1 MRARYVAASIGCLV
15 VLAVGIPVLRGQV
28 GDRLTLPGE
37 VRLNE
42 RQPPEF
48 VLKTIGIRRGM
59 IVGEVGAGRGRYS
72 VQIASRI
79 GPGGRLYANDIDRA
93 ALESLRRRSA
103 DLGFKNVEIVTGT
116 VTETHLPERALDLV
130 VMVNVVHCLAD
141 PVALLKNV
149 RASLKPD
156 GQVAVVEGNL
166 DKDPGAAGEW
176 FSRAKLLGIFEAA
189 GYALVREDASLPQDN
204 IYLLRNRVAAA
215 ADARR
220 PGFAR

>member
-1 MRARYVAASIGCLV
+1 V
-15 VLAVGIPVLRGQV
+15 AVGIPVLRSQS
-28 GDRLTLPGE
+28 GDRLTLPNE
-37 VRLNE
+37 VGLNE

-48 VLKTIGIRRGM
+48 VLKTIGIRPGM

-93 ALESLRRRSA
+93 ALEYLRRRA
-103 DLGFKNVEIVTGT
+103 AGLGFGNVEIVIGA
-116 VTETHLPERALDLV
+116 VTETNLPDRALDLV
-130 VMVNVVHCLAD
+130 VMVNVVHCLAE

-149 RASLKPD
+149 GASLKPD

-166 DKDPGAAGEW
+166 DKDPTAAGEW

-189 GYALVREDASLPQDN
+189 GYALVREEASLPQDN
-204 IYLLRNRVAAA
+204 IYILRK
-215 ADARR
+215 R
-220 PGFAR
+220 PPAGS

>member
-1 MRARYVAASIGCLV
+1 MRARYLTTRIGCLAL
-15 VLAVGIPVLRGQV
+15 LAVCIPVLGAQT
-28 GDRLTLPGE
+28 GDRLTLPHE
-37 VRLNE
+37 VGLNE

-48 VLKTIGIRRGM
+48 VLKTIGIRQGM

-72 VQIASRI
+72 VHIASRI
-79 GPGGRLYANDIDRA
+79 GPGGRLYANDIDRD

-103 DLGFKNVEIVTGT
+103 GLGLKNVEIVTGT
-116 VTETHLPERALDLV
+116 VTETHLPDRALDLV

-149 RASLKPD
+149 GASLKPD

-166 DKDPGAAGEW
+166 DKDPSAAGEW

-189 GYALVREDASLPQDN
+189 GWALVREDASLPQDN
-204 IYLLRNRVAAA
+204 IYLFRKRTPAAS
-215 ADARR
+215 
-220 PGFAR
+220 